1 MILRPIFAKEFQHQ
15 ISLSSWSKKLFG
27 FPPPPGTKMWAVA
40 PKKPTTV
47 NWLVVSTHLKNIGQ
61 IGNLPQ
67 IGVKMKNIW
76 NHHLVKLFLWIL
88 INPTDESSKLYGN
101 LIHGKHFLK
110 LSMHHRSR
118 VPEPIGG
125 STKVATGSDG
135 TECQF
140 ATSME
145 RTNSNS
151 VKAANLESFLLHL
164 TSSTVRVP
172 QIIGNDGFYSR
183 LYLFHRWTWLKRHLD
198 HFQAANRK
206 ILKRLWATCK
216 NHPVHFTWRLAK
228 NNCPSDQ
235 YDNPISSQQIDPV
248 KCWKSAIESFSSM
261 DHYVLFRWSS

>member
-1 MILRPIFAKEFQHQ
+1 
-15 ISLSSWSKKLFG
+15 
-27 FPPPPGTKMWAVA
+27 
-40 PKKPTTV
+40 
-47 NWLVVSTHLKNIGQ
+47 
-61 IGNLPQ
+61 
-67 IGVKMKNIW
+67 MKNIW
-76 NHHLVKLFLWIL
+76 NHHLFKLFLWIW
-88 INPTDESSKLYGN
+88 INPTDESGKLYGN

-151 VKAANLESFLLHL
+151 VKAAILEITSVTPHFIYSKSASNHWQWWFLFKAL
-164 TSSTVRVP
+164 S
-172 QIIGNDGFYSR
+172 
-183 LYLFHRWTWLKRHLD
+183 YLFHRWTWLKRHLD
-198 HFQAANRK
+198 HSQAANRK

-228 NNCPSDQ
+228 KKNCPQISMTIPCVHSKLILWSVGRALLNHFLAWIIMFCFGGAPKKYQ
-235 YDNPISSQQIDPV
+235 IVWVRYAKWQHVVIASTASFPKSPISLLQTLQVGVGLYCTRICSN
-248 KCWKSAIESFSSM
+248 A
-261 DHYVLFRWSS
+261 